1 MSAAFENAT
10 TDEKTVIEAAMV
22 IRRAVID
29 VHKESRRLPWPPA
42 TTDLQN
48 DSVNLLALLVTFL
61 EPLFSKDGNVTSDR
75 CRRRVNSAYIVT
87 SVLGCRVY
95 PSSAS
100 I

>member
-29 VHKESRRLPWPPA
+29 AHKESKRLPWPPA

-48 DSVNLLALLVTFL
+48 DSVNLPALVVTFL
-61 EPLFSKDGNVTSDR
+61 ENLYSKDGNVTSDT
-75 CRRRVNSAYIVT
+75 C
-87 SVLGCRVY
+87 
-95 PSSAS
+95 
-100 I
+100 